1 MKTQQ
6 LFYHIIRA
14 WYGKHITGG
23 FHLTWRP
30 DKLDKD
36 GIQTLWLTSNTEQ
49 FKLTIIDGVVHNGAK
64 KLRSESE
71 IAKFLD
77 VECSSTLNNTWLI
90 FSLVSFYQKFY
101 ELKDALN
108 YLSVGYDSEKSDAQ
122 ISIGDEVNG
131 IGVSR
136 FKTNDGRV
144 NLEFFEELANLYN
157 YRELIFKCNYTKI
170 QEDLSLTKFES
181 VLEYVIRAALHDRE
195 ASIVIEQYLDKW
207 CIEFVTKDDNGNTEV
222 MECECSEENKE
233 DGRFIV
239 NGEEFTSDSFY
250 DILTFPHSSNK
261 IQKLF
266 YDTKNLIALL
276 NSYRFYS
283 SEILIKDFQIC
294 NVKVTID
301 GYLTHGE
308 LRTYE
313 SEQRPAEYSEENIRA
328 FIKKIINIEG

>member
-23 FHLTWRP
+23 FHLTWCP

-36 GIQTLWLTSNTEQ
+36 GIQTLWLTSNIEQ
-49 FKLTIIDGVVHNGAK
+49 FKLTIIDGIVHNGAK
-64 KLRSESE
+64 RLRSESD
-71 IAKFLD
+71 IAKFLN
-77 VECSSTLNNTWLI
+77 VEYPSTLNNTWLI

-108 YLSVGYDSEKSDAQ
+108 YLTVGFDSDKGDVQ

-131 IGVSR
+131 IGVSH

-157 YRELIFKCNYTKI
+157 YRELIFKCNYTKFP
-170 QEDLSLTKFES
+170 EDLSLTKFES
-181 VLEYVIRAALHDRE
+181 VLEYAIRAALHDRE
-195 ASIVIEQYLDKW
+195 TSIVIKQRLDNW
-207 CIEFVTKDDNGNTEV
+207 CIEFVTKGDDGNTEV
-222 MECECSEENKE
+222 MECERSEDNK
-233 DGRFIV
+233 DGCFTV

-250 DILTFPHSSNK
+250 DILTFPHSSK
-261 IQKLF
+261 KAQKLF
-266 YDTKNLIALL
+266 YDTKNLIVLL

-283 SEILIKDFQIC
+283 SEIIIKDFQIC

-308 LRTYE
+308 MRTYE
-313 SEQRPAEYSEENIRA
+313 SEQRPAEYSEENIRV
-328 FIKKIINIEG
+328 FIKKIINVEGY